1 MTEHLVGA
9 AALALYCGVLLWAA
23 VSDARSY
30 IIPNRLVLIL
40 IAAFILAAPLLL
52 PLPAIVRHVL
62 AGLGVLV
69 VGLALFQFRLLGGG
83 DVKLFAAAS
92 LWVGLDLLVPQLLLV
107 FLAGGTLS
115 VMLLLLR
122 TAWGQGLFL
131 SLFGRWMA
139 LPRLLGKGEPVP
151 YGVAICLGSL
161 ALTPAMAMFSS
172 VI

>member
-1 MTEHLVGA
+1 MSQVALPEMKRLQYSDRLATASLAVGGT
-9 AALALYCGVLLWAA
+9 LG
-23 VSDARSY
+23 
-30 IIPNRLVLIL
+30 IL
-40 IAAFILAAPLLL
+40 IPPSVILIIYALL
-52 PLPAIVRHVL
+52 AEQSI
-62 AGLGVLV
+62 
-69 VGLALFQFRLLGGG
+69 
-83 DVKLFAAAS
+83 VKLFAAAS

-107 FLAGGTLS
+107 FLAGGVLS

-161 ALTPAMAMFSS
+161 ALAPAMAMFSG